1 MSEPITCLVIIY
13 NHNYEKNISVLNR
26 IYSHRFSKI
35 VHIMPFYRGDDPNV
49 IGVYDNSFQF
59 NGYIAQATEKLY
71 ANGSSRYF
79 FIGDDVCLN
88 PKINEHNLC
97 EWLKLDQ
104 ADSFINDIR
113 LFRDSDVTSWNFGR
127 LTYVNLASMTQ
138 DGSSEGWRFLPPI
151 EKARTTF
158 KEKGFDW
165 TNGAHEAYYR
175 ILKRFVKIGPVC
187 PCNPRFTRKAVFL
200 HKLFSWLQR
209 NYPGKCLY
217 PAAWG
222 YSDVLV
228 VPRTQLLDFGFMN
241 GVFAS
246 LRTFVEV
253 AIPTSLILT
262 SKRIKTTQD
271 IGLHSE
277 MGNGTLAERKNMIES
292 YGGDYEKMIAGFPED
307 YIFVHPIKLSQWR
320 NLP

>member
-1 MSEPITCLVIIY
+1 MSQPTTCLVIIY

-26 IYSHRFSKI
+26 IYSRRFSKI
-35 VHIMPFYRGDDPNV
+35 VHIMPFYRGDDSNV

-71 ANGSSRYF
+71 ANGSSRYI

-88 PKINEHNLC
+88 PRINEYNLC

-104 ADSFINDIR
+104 DDSFINDIR
-113 LFRDSDVTSWNFGR
+113 LFRDSDVDSWNYGR
-127 LTYVNLASMTQ
+127 LTYVNLASMSQ
-138 DGSSEGWRFLPPI
+138 NYSCEGWRFLPSI
-151 EKARTTF
+151 EKARAMF

-165 TNGAHEAYYR
+165 TESAHEAYYR
-175 ILKRFVKIGPVC
+175 IMKRFVKIGSCC
-187 PCNPRFTRKAVFL
+187 PNNPIFTRPITLL
-200 HKLFSWLQR
+200 HKILSWVQQSKSE
-209 NYPGKCLY
+209 KCLY
-217 PAAWG
+217 PVAWG
-222 YSDVLV
+222 YSDVVV
-228 VPRTQLLDFGFMN
+228 VPRTQLLDFGFVN

-271 IGLHSE
+271 IGLYSE
-277 MGNGTLAERKNMIES
+277 MGNGTLAERKIMIER
-292 YGGDYEKMIAGFPED
+292 YDGDYGKMIAGFPKD
-307 YIFVHPIKLSQWR
+307 YIFIHPIKLSQWR